1 MRATTLLLVAL
12 ALVACVGAGA
22 LPHGKLNR
30 KLATQATAA
39 PVAAAEPTAFVEEAE
54 SNEIV
59 QSLKALLEQKKAS
72 GEAARAKL
80 EAAAQHT
87 LAVEAALAA
96 KQQQLKSHNAMLA
109 RLEQCLQQGPAQQRY
124 AKLEAATQAQQQS
137 LLEAQSTVEEKDQ
150 QLAEAQEEL
159 ETQKEAL
166 DSQAAEIAEK
176 ESALKHTEAHL
187 NEQQSLLEKQAMEVT
202 QKEKAMELTI
212 QAKVEAGV
220 QAKLASIKADLEA
233 KAEDKLQAVRQA
245 MASQA
250 QQLLHEH
257 ETMLMEKKAARISR
271 RHEMRE
277 LTSVDAS
284 PYAQASDEAL
294 ALESEEAEPV
304 LIETS
309 AFNAPKESGAGSPV
323 PAPVTNSTL
332 SRWAQKLAAHCGTY
346 ESCDKCGADGRCA
359 WCASGKKGRCLA
371 LDVNAN
377 LRPGQ
382 ASGDGLTSGQCTSD
396 EWQTS
401 VATRLTL
408 LSLNVFASERGNSTR
423 RFAAIVQL
431 IKKSSADVIALQE
444 VEKWFVHA
452 LQAHSWIKNNYH
464 LTEYGPG
471 QAPGGLF
478 ILSRYPIASI
488 NYYENIQPG
497 QVEVSARGRVLV
509 AKLGVKQQAVYV
521 ATTALDYRSSE
532 NRAASLE
539 FIFRTLKPYH
549 HAFLLGDFN
558 FDEGSKTE
566 TASIPRSYLDLW
578 PTLISDRP
586 GYTWD
591 PRSNWFAAASDPQSR
606 ASRIDRVY
614 LRSNQWMPRSIHL
627 VGCSVADPLC
637 GAKNLDVKKGVT
649 LIDANKVNPA
659 LILAAPTNL
668 ADKKVQQEA
677 EWGTK
682 IPAFIEEQVAY
693 LRGTPEHAQVMRALA
708 DEDALSASFVETA
721 TKVAAPRPT
730 FEPDFV
736 PSNHYGLLVQ
746 TTQFA
751 PRCPAPEDA

>member
-1 MRATTLLLVAL
+1 M
-12 ALVACVGAGA
+12 
-22 LPHGKLNR
+22 
-30 KLATQATAA
+30 
-39 PVAAAEPTAFVEEAE
+39 
-54 SNEIV
+54 
-59 QSLKALLEQKKAS
+59 
-72 GEAARAKL
+72 
-80 EAAAQHT
+80 
-87 LAVEAALAA
+87 AA
-96 KQQQLKSHNAMLA
+96 KQKQLKSHNAMLQ
-109 RLEQCLQQGPAQQRY
+109 RLEQCLQNGPVQQRY
-124 AKLEAATQAQQQS
+124 SKLEAEAQAQQQS
-137 LLEAQSTVEEKDQ
+137 LLEAQSAMAERDQ
-150 QLAEAQEEL
+150 LLAEAQEEFDH
-159 ETQKEAL
+159 QKEAL
-166 DSQAAEIAEK
+166 EAQQAEMADK
-176 ESALKHTEAHL
+176 EMQLKSAQAHL
-187 NEQQSLLEKQAMEVT
+187 TEQQSLLEKQALDVT
-202 QKEKAMELTI
+202 KKEHELELTI
-212 QAKVEAGV
+212 QAKVAAGV
-220 QAKLASIKADLEA
+220 EAKLAAVKADIES
-233 KAEDKLQAVRQA
+233 KAEEKLRAVREA
-245 MASQA
+245 MATQA
-250 QQLLHEH
+250 KTMLHEH
-257 ETMLMEKKAARISR
+257 ETLLMEKKAARIAR
-271 RHEMRE
+271 VHEMHQ
-277 LTSVDAS
+277 LTSVSSS
-284 PYAQASDEAL
+284 PYALAADEAM
-294 ALESEEAEPV
+294 AVESEEAEPM
-304 LIETS
+304 LIETAS
-309 AFNAPKESGAGSPV
+309 LPVKEGSVV
-323 PAPVTNSTL
+323 PAPTSNATL
-332 SRWAQKLAAHCGTY
+332 SQWAQKLAAHCASY
-346 ESCDKCGADGRCA
+346 SSCDKCGSDGRCA
-359 WCASGKKGRCLA
+359 WCSSGPGRCLP

-377 LRPGQ
+377 LRPGSP
-382 ASGDGLTSGQCTSD
+382 SGDGLTSGQCTSD
-396 EWQTS
+396 DWQTS

-431 IKKSSADVIALQE
+431 IKKSAADVIALQE

-497 QVEVSARGRVLV
+497 QVEVNARGRVLV

-539 FIFRTLKPYH
+539 FIFRTLKPYR

-558 FDEGSKTE
+558 FDEGSKIE
-566 TASIPRSYLDLW
+566 TAAIPQSYLDLW

-591 PRSNWFAAASDPQSR
+591 PRANWFAAASDPQSR

-627 VGCSVADPLC
+627 VGCSVSDPLC

-668 ADKKVQQEA
+668 ADKKQQQEA

-682 IPAFIEEQVAY
+682 IPAFLEEDV
-693 LRGTPEHAQVMRALA
+693 ALA
-708 DEDALSASFVETA
+708 SAFVEVGTQIG
-721 TKVAAPRPT
+721 APKPT

-736 PSNHYGLLVQ
+736 PSNHFGLLVQ

-751 PRCPAPEDA
+751 PRCPAPEE